1 MSYFVALA
9 PDAEVLAP
17 PLPDDFQHMVGHTVL
32 WHEDVLNEDGSKF
45 VPAAGGTL
53 VLITGVRWARNADNR
68 IEHGWIQFFM
78 DRMDGTQKWT
88 EPFRI
93 VIEED
98 RL

>member
-1 MSYFVALA
+1 MSYFEALDPA
-9 PDAEVLAP
+9 AEVLAP

-32 WHEDVLNEDGSKF
+32 WHEDVLDHDGKLAPQEDGT
-45 VPAAGGTL
+45 P

-68 IEHGWIQFFM
+68 IEHGWVQFFM

-88 EPFRI
+88 DPFRI
-93 VIEED
+93 VTEED